1 MAIENLKKHLGVL
14 KNTGVRVAVVFRK
27 LPADDTSCLI
37 VETEHLQDSY
47 HDYIQQVLNSKE
59 ASETN
64 EFYEILNRR
73 TFPDGTN
80 CLSTLHQRGWLRK
93 EPIANVTM
101 LPLPGHAV
109 PLELINATIDKKLD
123 EYNASQAGKTPA
135 QEIAEVVNQVNQ
147 QNIPAQDIEAI
158 AKGLIMQAEMLEK
171 DAESKRNEAYAMAPN
186 LKPGKGRPALPE
198 EIMAI
203 KLEERK
209 EKRRERDREKAANA
223 KLEKNAA
230 ELNAKVKE
238 KIVRDAARAT

>member
-1 MAIENLKKHLGVL
+1 
-14 KNTGVRVAVVFRK
+14 
-27 LPADDTSCLI
+27 
-37 VETEHLQDSY
+37 
-47 HDYIQQVLNSKE
+47 
-59 ASETN
+59 
-64 EFYEILNRR
+64 
-73 TFPDGTN
+73 
-80 CLSTLHQRGWLRK
+80 
-93 EPIANVTM
+93 
-101 LPLPGHAV
+101 
-109 PLELINATIDKKLD
+109 
-123 EYNASQAGKTPA
+123 
-135 QEIAEVVNQVNQ
+135 
-147 QNIPAQDIEAI
+147 
-158 AKGLIMQAEMLEK
+158 MQAEMLEK